1 MTNHTQPQNLEKL
14 RQAVEILNEV
24 VANTAH
30 IEDDAARIK
39 ALLLHRHKCS
49 SDAVVNK
56 CEMVNHWN
64 RMEKMLHIEAFWT
77 FINPKP
83 DDPRYA
89 RYRMNYVIEML
100 LRCEKDAMRT
110 FVDVDARL
118 QQNPHYLF
126 ERCLPILLDMKA
138 DKVPFLRCDLTLDEL
153 MEEELLVPVCLHEIS
168 PGMFALWMAVKMMF
182 GRMWSWYTYVELS
195 YTEECFEADVH
206 GVRDLLSQFIEAKD
220 EDLVP
225 TGKTVGEC
233 LKEFNPIML

>member
-1 MTNHTQPQNLEKL
+1 MTTRTQPQKSENL

-24 VANTAH
+24 VANTTH
-30 IEDDAARIK
+30 IEDDAKRIK
-39 ALLLHRHKCS
+39 DFLLHRHKCS
-49 SDAVVNK
+49 LNALTNK
-56 CEMVNHWN
+56 CEKDSHWR

-89 RYRMNYVIEML
+89 QHRMNYVIEML
-100 LRCEKDAMRT
+100 LRCEKDEAGA

-126 ERCLPILLDMKA
+126 ERCLPFLLDMEA
-138 DKVPFLRCDLTLDEL
+138 DRVPFLRCDLTLDEL
-153 MEEELLVPVCLHEIS
+153 MEEELLMPVCLHEIS

-182 GRMWSWYTYVELS
+182 ERMWSWFTYMELDYTA
-195 YTEECFEADVH
+195 ECFEADVH
-206 GVRDLLSQFIEAKD
+206 GVRDLLSQFIEAKE

-225 TGKTVGEC
+225 TGKTLGDYLGEY
-233 LKEFNPIML
+233 